1 MKIESF
7 SSVLKILS
15 ILEETILFCLKKSEW
30 LSFSMFVFTK
40 AYKQHRMRAKT
51 KLPVTL
57 RKDFHVNHSHSQ
69 MPLLMKCNKH
79 SNYGSNFSAASFSFL
94 FFSPHFLPNLHSPYQ
109 IRLTIKTPKSI
120 SKQGLQKMLKLDQR
134 KGSLTKEKSIY
145 LIRVKEEKVHKRSH
159 YPRTPSAR

>member
-1 MKIESF
+1 MKIELF
-7 SSVLKILS
+7 SPVLKILS
-15 ILEETILFCLKKSEW
+15 LLEDAILCCIKKSEW
-30 LSFSMFVFTK
+30 LSFSMFAFTK
-40 AYKQHRMRAKT
+40 AYKQHRMRAKI
-51 KLPVTL
+51 KFPVTL

-120 SKQGLQKMLKLDQR
+120 SK
-134 KGSLTKEKSIY
+134 
-145 LIRVKEEKVHKRSH
+145 
-159 YPRTPSAR
+159 